1 VYACTESSA
10 DRWRLLR
17 LQTFSLH
24 IGADLKLPTP
34 DAARHSRF
42 EAAPAAVPQV
52 EAASDPFSGLPFRA
66 LAERMGEAM
75 SPVVQAVS
83 AALLPSAALLRRAIC
98 QLLLSCCFGAAL
110 HKHVCTWN
118 ALYCTAGS
126 MSVELWWQRLTNSDV
141 ATGAGGRQDEA
152 HAGGGAAGRGG
163 GGVNALHPPLPPLLP
178 LVRFMMNAATS
189 GRDFVRKR
197 MRR

>member
-1 VYACTESSA
+1 MN
-10 DRWRLLR
+10 RLCFPC

-83 AALLPSAALLRRAIC
+83 ALR
-98 QLLLSCCFGAAL
+98 
-110 HKHVCTWN
+110 
-118 ALYCTAGS
+118 
-126 MSVELWWQRLTNSDV
+126 
-141 ATGAGGRQDEA
+141 
-152 HAGGGAAGRGG
+152 
-163 GGVNALHPPLPPLLP
+163 
-178 LVRFMMNAATS
+178 
-189 GRDFVRKR
+189 
-197 MRR
+197 